1 MSESVD
7 NVLNISDIVDRPNID
22 WLYKSYKLGGA
33 EYKYLVNFL
42 VWETCDGEYMGYTL
56 EYTYLKLPDPIWYG
70 AIVTGIRLLKAL
82 GLEFVEYVSN
92 RHGSAMYVLQT
103 IYMSTLEY
111 DDDEDCEYDEY
122 AEDLDLQ
129 PSTGFDLDIPIQQDS
144 ELIKLLVD
152 CINVECADGFVFRNY
167 SSTICYDKSNQKE
180 WEIIIQG
187 INDGL
192 TIRQILLA
200 INPDI
205 YNISKNN
212 RFGGDN
218 LSYPLRVTSV
228 Y

>member
-1 MSESVD
+1 
-7 NVLNISDIVDRPNID
+7 
-22 WLYKSYKLGGA
+22 
-33 EYKYLVNFL
+33 
-42 VWETCDGEYMGYTL
+42 
-56 EYTYLKLPDPIWYG
+56 
-70 AIVTGIRLLKAL
+70 
-82 GLEFVEYVSN
+82 
-92 RHGSAMYVLQT
+92 
-103 IYMSTLEY
+103 MSTHN
-111 DDDEDCEYDEY
+111 DDDDDDDDD
-122 AEDLDLQ
+122 EDLDLQ
-129 PSTGFDLDIPIQQDS
+129 PSTGFDLDIPIQPDN
-144 ELIKLLVD
+144 ELVKLLVN

-167 SSTICYDKSNQKE
+167 SSTICYDKSTPKE

-205 YNISKNN
+205 YSISKNN